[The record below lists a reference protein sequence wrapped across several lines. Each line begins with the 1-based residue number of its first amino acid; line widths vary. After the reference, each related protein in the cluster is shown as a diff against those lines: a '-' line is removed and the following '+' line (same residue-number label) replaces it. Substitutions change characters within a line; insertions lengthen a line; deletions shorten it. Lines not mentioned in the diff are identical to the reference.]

1 MTLTSRIISIE
12 PGTVLENRWEAL
24 VTGNPASG
32 FMQSLCWSNF
42 KRTQGYSSVHIGVF
56 DDSELIGGALCYVPP
71 QTRAVALAMAPEGPV
86 LDWTD
91 IATATQSLSLI
102 VSTLGS
108 LSKELGIMG
117 FHAEPRLAPPL
128 MRAFRNFGRAPY
140 DLIPNETLYL
150 DLSLSEEELLSEMK
164 PKGRYNI
171 RLAARHGVTVAVE
184 NTSDGLNCFYQL
196 IKAAGERDEFFVEPY
211 EFFADIFS
219 SLSIGGMLKILIAR
233 HETRPLAGM
242 FYIQYGDRATYFYG
256 GIANEKRELM
266 AGYAMQWEAIRLAR
280 AEGMRVYD
288 FFGFTE
294 LDDPD
299 HPYQNFSKFKRQ
311 FGGAARKYVGAHH
324 HLFVSR
330 LADAVI
336 TAAKELEREEVRI

>member
-12 PGTVLENRWEAL
+12 PGSALERRWEEL
-24 VTGNPASG
+24 VTGNSASG
-32 FMQSLCWSNF
+32 FMQSLNWANF
-42 KRTQGYSSVHIGVF
+42 KRTQGYTSIHVGVF
-56 DDSELIGGALCYVPP
+56 GQSELIGGALCYVPP
-71 QTRAVALAMAPEGPV
+71 QTRAVGLAVAPEGPV
-86 LDWTD
+86 LDWSD
-91 IATATQSLSLI
+91 PVTATQSLSLI
-102 VSTLGS
+102 VSTLNS
-108 LSKELGIMG
+108 VSKDFGIMG

-128 MRAFRNFGRAPY
+128 LHSFRNFGRAPY

-150 DLSLSEEELLSEMK
+150 DLTLSEDQLLQEMK

-171 RLAARHGVTVAVE
+171 RLSARHGVSVGVE
-184 NTSDGLNCFYQL
+184 NTSDGLDCFYKL
-196 IKAAGERDEFFVEPY
+196 IRAAGERDEFFVEPY
-211 EFFADIFS
+211 EFFADIFE
-219 SLSIGGMLKILIAR
+219 SLSQSGMLKILIAR
-233 HETRPLAGM
+233 HETVPLAAM

-256 GIANEKRELM
+256 GIANERRELM
-266 AGYAMQWEAIRLAR
+266 AGYALQWEAIKLAR

-294 LDDPD
+294 LDDPE
-299 HPYQNFSKFKRQ
+299 HPYQNFSRFKRQ
-311 FGGAARKYVGAHH
+311 FGGNAKKYVGAHH